1 MTITK
6 TTTTAVVTVVMVVEL
21 DDDDGENK
29 GEDNQYG
36 DSGDAVRMLVVMM
49 WVDDEDQEH

>member
-1 MTITK
+1 
-6 TTTTAVVTVVMVVEL
+6 MVVEL